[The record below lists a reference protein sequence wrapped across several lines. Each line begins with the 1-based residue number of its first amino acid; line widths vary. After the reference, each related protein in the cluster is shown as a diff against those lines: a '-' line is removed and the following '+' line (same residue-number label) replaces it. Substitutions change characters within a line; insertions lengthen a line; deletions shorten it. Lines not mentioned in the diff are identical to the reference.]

1 MLLLANLLCVQ
12 SVSAPTDQFWA
23 ACKLARY
30 CRVYCFF
37 VLRYCGKPPAS
48 TTWYS
53 IHLSKPEHAP
63 CGSCSDWRQIWACP
77 AAHAP
82 TAHATVLPHLRCRSP
97 RQPPIYVVE
106 MVAMATLTPVVT
118 AMNRLEATATKLRP
132 CAAFLPYIS
141 CSHKG
146 CGRALRSACR
156 QRLNVAHVLRI
167 FRHFF
172 DRSKRGGSQA
182 HCTPDASCTLGFLTG
197 QGQSTT
203 VMTHG
208 CSRPAKRQQLEK

>member
-1 MLLLANLLCVQ
+1 MPICCASSLYLRQRISSGQHANLPVVTECIAFLCYATVENRQ
-12 SVSAPTDQFWA
+12 RQQHVIQFIY
-23 ACKLARY
+23 RN
-30 CRVYCFF
+30 
-37 VLRYCGKPPAS
+37 
-48 TTWYS
+48 
-53 IHLSKPEHAP
+53 LSML
-63 CGSCSDWRQIWACP
+63 P
-77 AAHAP
+77 AALA
-82 TAHATVLPHLRCRSP
+82 ATDARSGPVLQHTHPPHMPLCSRISDAEVLASL
-97 RQPPIYVVE
+97 QIYVVE

-118 AMNRLEATATKLRP
+118 AMNRLEATATKLRLCP
-132 CAAFLPYIS
+132 AFLPYIS

-156 QRLNVAHVLRI
+156 QRWNVAHILRI